1 MSNYPTLFEMGINNP
16 GEIQRYSHQ
25 TIGNVDVLRV
35 VYQRK
40 KGSLLASSRRYRFQR
55 NDELVLAEGDARGA
69 QIRHNISP
77 TLRKAL
83 TELDRV
89 VNTKPKDTPTTEI
102 IRDELKRMK
111 EDSEARYAY
120 IESLLKELD

>member
-1 MSNYPTLFEMGINNP
+1 VSNYPTLFEMGINNP

-55 NDELVLAEGDARGA
+55 NDELVLADGDARGA